1 MPPMRFGIKNTVR
14 NTLVPLMPRVS
25 SSAMAKASTLMRMVD
40 TAVKP
45 SVNQNAL
52 RNVVSEN
59 ALT

>member
-1 MPPMRFGIKNTVR
+1 
-14 NTLVPLMPRVS
+14 MPRVS

-52 RNVVSEN
+52 RNVASEN